1 MAVRQH
7 YGELFDGSGI
17 PMCLCD
23 RSGAVMDRNG
33 PFDNLFG
40 AAPGA
45 AGPQNINDLCDPGF
59 RDTFAHVLSVAGEG
73 HAGAPYPFQFW
84 YTGKRGGR
92 RKADVNIT
100 RLPGK
105 ETFLLTFQDV
115 TDKVDA
121 FEELNRR
128 NRDLVGLVKIT
139 KLISSTLDHDKIIRV
154 ALDEAVRLFDLDR
167 GWLLTL
173 EPDGRGLTTA
183 AAQGAPPLDPAALD
197 VMGRFFLRETT
208 DRFKPAII
216 ESGRGLHLSSTETDL
231 MTALG
236 ARLLVVAPM
245 IVGGALRGIMCLAA
259 AEGTRSFAQ
268 DRVSLLQT
276 LTHQLG
282 VALENARLFQ
292 EAENNRQRFW
302 LLAENMKDMVFIL
315 DRNLQI
321 IYVNEA
327 VRENVGY
334 DKKDLIGHSATEF
347 VTEGAVNDAAIEQ
360 FVTLVSGAD
369 VPPITYDLKRPD
381 GTDATLEV
389 SLSRMSDRGEL
400 IGFQGVV
407 RNITQKL
414 TWEREMRRHA
424 DQQTMLLKLSRILT
438 AGPDL
443 GKVTEESDSGIWPS
457 STPSSTTDETLESTL
472 RDSVELICEF
482 LGVESVAV
490 YTYDAERAKF
500 VHAAS
505 HLVSAARGATLPR
518 PPTSFPA
525 PEATVDLLAKRG
537 PMVFDD
543 VPNADPGFP
552 GTQYMQRLGMRSNVI
567 SPIVYGDRVLGFL
580 GAATHTFR
588 RDFSTFE
595 TNLLSAVT
603 GQLAIALMNAR
614 HFNEVA
620 RHRSDL
626 ERLSNRLFLAQEEE
640 RRRIARELHDE
651 AGQSLYA
658 LKLSLELMKEKSSP
672 AAGDGAATLDDQIRV
687 VSQAIENIRRI
698 TYDLRPTLLDDLGLI
713 PAIRWYVDGFEKR
726 TAIKVD
732 LAVDMPEDKLD
743 SLLEVN
749 VYRILQEA
757 LTNVRRHAAAANV
770 SVRLFVQNRC
780 LRLDI
785 QDDGHGFSAAE
796 RATASGGVGLIGM
809 KERIVSL
816 GGSLLIDSVRGRG
829 TNLSVE
835 IPLGRAN

>member
-1 MAVRQH
+1 MNARQQ
-7 YGELFDGSGI
+7 YAELFDSSGI
-17 PMCLCD
+17 PMCLSD
-23 RSGAVMDRNG
+23 RTGVIIDRNG

-40 AAPGA
+40 AGPGA
-45 AGPQNINDLCDPGF
+45 VAPQNIADLCDPDF

-84 YTGKRGGR
+84 YAGKRGGR

-139 KLISSTLDHDKIIRV
+139 KLISSTLDNDKIVRV

-173 EPDGRGLTTA
+173 DPDGRALSTA
-183 AAQGAPPLDPAALD
+183 AAQGAPPLDPSALAA
-197 VMGRFFLRETT
+197 MGRFFLRETT

-216 ESGRGLHLSSTETDL
+216 ESGRGLHLSSTEADL
-231 MTALG
+231 MAALG
-236 ARLLVVAPM
+236 ARLLVMTPM
-245 IVGGALRGIMCLAA
+245 IVGGALRGMMCLAA
-259 AEGTRSFAQ
+259 AEGARSFTQ

-282 VALENARLFQ
+282 VALENARLFL

-302 LLAENMKDMVFIL
+302 LLAENMKDVVFIL

-334 DKKDLIGHSATEF
+334 DKKDLIGHNATEF
-347 VTEGAVNDAAIEQ
+347 VTEGPVNDAAIEQ
-360 FVTLVSGAD
+360 FIALVSGAD
-369 VPPITYDLKRPD
+369 IPPLAYDLARPG
-381 GTDATLEV
+381 GTHATLEV
-389 SLSRMSDRGEL
+389 SLSKMSDRGEL

-438 AGPDL
+438 ASPDL
-443 GKVTEESDSGIWPS
+443 GKVPGGNDPGLWPS
-457 STPSSTTDETLESTL
+457 STPSQASDRGLTRTL
-472 RDSVELICEF
+472 RDSVELICGF
-482 LGVESVAV
+482 LGVESVAI
-490 YTYDAERAKF
+490 YTYDEERHEF

-505 HLVSAARGATLPR
+505 HIMPAARDATHLE
-518 PPTSFPA
+518 PPAWFPA
-525 PEATVDLLAKRG
+525 PQGTVGLLANQG
-537 PMVFDD
+537 PIVFAD
-543 VPNADPGFP
+543 VPGADPGFP
-552 GTQYMQRLGMRSNVI
+552 ATPHMQRLGMRSNI
-567 SPIVYGDRVLGFL
+567 ITPIVYGDRLLGFL

-588 RDFSTFE
+588 RDFSTSE

-603 GQLAIALMNAR
+603 GQLSIALMNAR
-614 HFNEVA
+614 HFDELA

-626 ERLSNRLFLAQEEE
+626 ERLSNRLFTAQEEE

-672 AAGDGAATLDDQIRV
+672 TASEGAAMLEDQIRV

-713 PAIRWYVDGFEKR
+713 PAIRWYIDGFEKR

-732 LAVDMPEDKLD
+732 LAVNMPEHKLD

-757 LTNVRRHAAAANV
+757 LTNVRRHAAAGNV
-770 SVRLFVQNRC
+770 SVRLFAQNRC
-780 LRLDI
+780 LRLEI

-816 GGSLLIDSVRGRG
+816 GGSLLIDSLRGRG

-835 IPLGRAN
+835 IPLRGAN